1 MHMAIDLVLHLD
13 RHLIELL
20 TLYHGWIYAILFA
33 IIFAETGLVVTPF
46 LPGDSLLFGV
56 GALAAIDDS
65 GSLSIGWALLLLALA
80 AIAGNSVNYAIGRA
94 LGQRAFSG
102 QYRFFKLS
110 YLRRTEGYFRR
121 HGGVT
126 VLLSRFTPI
135 VRTFAPFVAGIGH
148 MPYLRFQA
156 FNIAGG
162 ASWVALFLLGG
173 FAFGNLPWVKNNFGV
188 VTLLVIAASL
198 LPLLVV
204 ALRDRGRVADAGTGT
219 DAGAGSI

>member
-1 MHMAIDLVLHLD
+1 MSVLHTAADVVLHLD

-20 TLYHGWIYAILFA
+20 MRYDVWIYAILFV

-56 GALAAIDDS
+56 GALAAVDRS
-65 GSLSIGWALLLLALA
+65 GSLNVGWAFVLLAAA
-80 AIAGNSVNYAIGRA
+80 AIAGNSVNYSIGRM

-102 QYRFFKLS
+102 RYRFFKLA
-110 YLRRTEGYFRR
+110 YLQRTEVYFKRN
-121 HGGVT
+121 GGIT
-126 VLLSRFTPI
+126 VFLSRFTPI

-156 FNIAGG
+156 FNVIGG

-173 FAFGNLPWVKNNFGV
+173 YAFGNLPVVKNHFGI
-188 VTLLVIAASL
+188 VTLLVVAVSL
-198 LPLLVV
+198 VPLMVV
-204 ALRDRGRVADAGTGT
+204 AWRDRSA
-219 DAGAGSI
+219 AGAS

>member
-1 MHMAIDLVLHLD
+1 MSLLHTAADLVLHLD

-20 TLYHGWIYAILFA
+20 QLYNVWIYAILFG

-56 GALAAIDDS
+56 GALAAVDRS
-65 GSLSIGWALLLLALA
+65 GSLNVGWAFVLLAIA
-80 AIAGNSVNYAIGRA
+80 AIAGNSVNYAVGRA

-102 QYRFFKLS
+102 RYRFFKLA
-110 YLRRTEGYFRR
+110 YLQRTEGYFRR
-121 HGGVT
+121 HGGLT

-135 VRTFAPFVAGIGH
+135 VRTFAPFVAGIGR

-162 ASWVALFLLGG
+162 TAWVALFLFGG
-173 FAFGNLPWVKNNFGV
+173 FAFGNLPLVKNNFGV
-188 VTLLVIAASL
+188 VTLLVIAASM
-198 LPLLVV
+198 LPLLAV
-204 ALRDRGRVADAGTGT
+204 ALRERAG
-219 DAGAGSI
+219 GAGPGSA

>member
-1 MHMAIDLVLHLD
+1 MSVLHTAADLVLHLD

-20 TLYHGWIYAILFA
+20 MLYHAWIYAILFA

-56 GALAAIDDS
+56 GALAAVDDS
-65 GSLSIGWALLLLALA
+65 GSLTIGWALLLLAIA
-80 AIAGNSVNYAIGRA
+80 AITGNSVNYAIGRA

-102 QYRFFKLS
+102 RYRFFKLS
-110 YLRRTEGYFRR
+110 YLQRTEVYFRR
-121 HGGVT
+121 HGGLT

-135 VRTFAPFVAGIGH
+135 VRTFAPFVAGIGR

-188 VTLLVIAASL
+188 VTLLVIAVSL

-204 ALRDRGRVADAGTGT
+204 ALRDRGSVAGT
-219 DAGAGSI
+219 DAGAGST

>member
-1 MHMAIDLVLHLD
+1 MSVLHSAADLVLHLD

-20 TLYHGWIYAILFA
+20 VNYGVWVYGILFA

-56 GALAAIDDS
+56 GALAAVDRS
-65 GSLSIGWALLLLALA
+65 GSLNVGWAFVLLAAA
-80 AIAGNSVNYAIGRA
+80 AIAGNSVNYSIGRM

-102 QYRFFKLS
+102 RYRFFKLA
-110 YLRRTEGYFRR
+110 YLQRTEGYFRR
-121 HGGVT
+121 HGGLT

-135 VRTFAPFVAGIGH
+135 VRTFAPFVAGIGR

-162 ASWVALFLLGG
+162 VSWVALFLFGG
-173 FAFGNLPWVKNNFGV
+173 FAFGNLPLVKNNFGV
-188 VTLLVIAASL
+188 VTMLVIAASL

-204 ALRDRGRVADAGTGT
+204 ALRERAVGAAGP
-219 DAGAGSI
+219 GSAEGK